1 MALRRCKACGDPI
14 ENVFEEVL
22 SLQRMTRQQRDV
34 FYNYC
39 RECAEEIVFGKVSP
53 IGAKLDSCGA
63 GCPLE
68 GHPDEPTPWQ
78 EIAIRRW
85 EDARVD

>member
-1 MALRRCKACGDPI
+1 MARRCKSCGDPI
-14 ENVFEEVL
+14 EDVSQVL
-22 SLQRMTRQQRDV
+22 LCELHLTRKQRDI
-34 FYNYC
+34 FYTHC
-39 RECAEEIVFGKVSP
+39 RECADEIVFGKVSP